1 MAGLSRE
8 LAVTAAL
15 SLPAAKEE
23 SPPGYLFL
31 ASRQGRVKRV
41 TLADLTAARTAEI
54 TVMNVDEGDKLGW
67 AARTAGGEE
76 VVLVVSNGQ
85 AIRFAEEEVRPMGL
99 PAAGVMGVKMAAN
112 DRVVGMGVVR
122 PRGDVVVISEMGIGK
137 RSALTEYPTQGR
149 YGTGVVTASLSSKMG
164 RLAAGAV
171 ANVSDRL
178 LMGSEK
184 GNNKVVYVRSLPKAR
199 RAMQGQELI
208 AIRGQDRLAALLLLP
223 PMEIGET
230 PEAEAVSEKPTK
242 KTPRPRASGDGQK
255 PKVGKTQSSGK
266 KGKAGGKSRST
277 GKKTDSPSAG
287 QKKAQQK

>member
-1 MAGLSRE
+1 
-8 LAVTAAL
+8 
-15 SLPAAKEE
+15 
-23 SPPGYLFL
+23 
-31 ASRQGRVKRV
+31 
-41 TLADLTAARTAEI
+41 
-54 TVMNVDEGDKLGW
+54 
-67 AARTAGGEE
+67 

-99 PAAGVMGVKMAAN
+99 PAAGVMGIKMAAN

-122 PRGDVVVISEMGIGK
+122 PRGDVIVISEMGIGK

-149 YGTGVVTASLSSKMG
+149 HGGGVATASLTSKTG

-199 RAMQGQELI
+199 RATQGQELI

-223 PMEIGET
+223 PMETGET
-230 PEAEAVSEKPTK
+230 QEAEAASEKPAK

-255 PKVGKTQSSGK
+255 PKAGKTRSS
-266 KGKAGGKSRST
+266 

-287 QKKAQQK
+287 QKKGRK